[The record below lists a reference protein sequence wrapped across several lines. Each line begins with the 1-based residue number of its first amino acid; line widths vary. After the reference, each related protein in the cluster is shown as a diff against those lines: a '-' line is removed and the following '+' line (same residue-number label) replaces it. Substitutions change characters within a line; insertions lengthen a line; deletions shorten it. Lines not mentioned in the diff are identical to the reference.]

1 MRITRRTRPRRG
13 GRWRTV
19 TMYAVT
25 NLTAYQASPGH
36 LAEYIRGHWA
46 IEALHHIRDVT
57 FGEDGSQVRT
67 GNAPR
72 TMAAL
77 RNLAI
82 GILRHHGWAN
92 IAKALRH
99 NARDAYRPLSIL
111 GIIPPGNR
119 HSAGSPKPR
128 DLP

>member
-1 MRITRRTRPRRG
+1 MTVTGLPFPHAVQAIRITRRTRPRRG

-19 TMYAVT
+19 TVYAVT
-25 NLTAYQASPGH
+25 SLTAYQASPAH
-36 LAEYIRGHWA
+36 LADYVRGHWA

-57 FGEDGSQVRT
+57 FGEDGWQVRT

-72 TMAAL
+72 VMACL

-82 GILRHHGWAN
+82 GILRHQGWTN

-99 NARDAYRPLSIL
+99 NAHDAYRPLAIL
-111 GIIPPGNR
+111 GIIPP
-119 HSAGSPKPR
+119 
-128 DLP
+128 